1 MYCVCIIG
9 TAALNHK
16 IKTKLFTTNKYF
28 TSGKTLHDIFHVLE
42 GCKSYNTTSVMFI
55 NPNVDNIIIMYHN
68 YNRHC
73 KLFNKLILRLSGWC
87 FHIY

>member
-1 MYCVCIIG
+1 MYSKAVNPIIP
-9 TAALNHK
+9 L
-16 IKTKLFTTNKYF
+16 
-28 TSGKTLHDIFHVLE
+28 
-42 GCKSYNTTSVMFI
+42 VMFI
-55 NPNVDNIIIMYHN
+55 EPNVDNIIIMYHN